1 MHQTSMSFFALWKI
15 SFCSLQF
22 ETNEVEQ
29 FLLTPATSSVSP
41 WSDSGRSP
49 MILKMETQAAKEAYE
64 LIANIMEI
72 NKHNCTLFLKECI
85 HANCTVVG
93 KCWWNY
99 QNISLLFF
107 FGGGGV
113 AEIKWNLYVF
123 LFLYRKHVRVINGDG
138 PTKTS
143 ALSFLGR
150 SGCWRAAHK

>member
-1 MHQTSMSFFALWKI
+1 MSFFALWKI
-15 SFCSLQF
+15 NFCSLHF

-29 FLLTPATSSVSP
+29 FMLTPATSSVSP

-107 FGGGGV
+107 WGGGGGCCRNKMNFV
-113 AEIKWNLYVF
+113 CLSF
-123 LFLYRKHVRVINGDG
+123 FYRKHVRVINGDG

-150 SGCWRAAHK
+150 SGCWRAEHK

>member
-1 MHQTSMSFFALWKI
+1 MYKSLILHDAPFPFMPNFMVTFKYYDKCIKLQCPFSHFEKFN
-15 SFCSLQF
+15 FCSLHF

-29 FLLTPATSSVSP
+29 FMLTPATSSVSP

-99 QNISLLFF
+99 QNISLLFSF
-107 FGGGGV
+107 LFLGGGV
-113 AEIKWNLYVF
+113 LVLQK
-123 LFLYRKHVRVINGDG
+123 
-138 PTKTS
+138 
-143 ALSFLGR
+143 
-150 SGCWRAAHK
+150 

>member
-1 MHQTSMSFFALWKI
+1 MHLTLSCLTLWLVSSIIINASFFALWKI
-15 SFCSLQF
+15 NFCSLHF

-29 FLLTPATSSVSP
+29 FMLTPATSSVSQ

-99 QNISLLFF
+99 QNISLLFSF
-107 FGGGGV
+107 LFLGGGV
-113 AEIKWNLYVF
+113 LVLQK
-123 LFLYRKHVRVINGDG
+123 
-138 PTKTS
+138 
-143 ALSFLGR
+143 
-150 SGCWRAAHK
+150 

>member
-15 SFCSLQF
+15 NFCSLHF

-29 FLLTPATSSVSP
+29 FMLTPATSSVSP

-99 QNISLLFF
+99 QNISLLFS
-107 FGGGGV
+107 
-113 AEIKWNLYVF
+113 F
-123 LFLYRKHVRVINGDG
+123 LFLGVGCWCCRNKMNFVC
-138 PTKTS
+138 
-143 ALSFLGR
+143 LSFFIENMYV
-150 SGCWRAAHK
+150 

>member
-1 MHQTSMSFFALWKI
+1 MHLTLSCLTLWLLSSIIINASFFALWKI
-15 SFCSLQF
+15 NFCSLHF

-29 FLLTPATSSVSP
+29 FMLTPATSSVSP

-107 FGGGGV
+107 LGGRGGCCRNKMNFV
-113 AEIKWNLYVF
+113 C
-123 LFLYRKHVRVINGDG
+123 
-138 PTKTS
+138 
-143 ALSFLGR
+143 LSFFIENMYV
-150 SGCWRAAHK
+150 

>member
-1 MHQTSMSFFALWKI
+1 MSFFALWKI

-72 NKHNCTLFLKECI
+72 NKHNGTLFLKECI

-107 FGGGGV
+107 LGGGV

-150 SGCWRAAHK
+150 SGCWRAEHK

>member
-1 MHQTSMSFFALWKI
+1 MSFFALWKI
-15 SFCSLQF
+15 NFCSLHF

-29 FLLTPATSSVSP
+29 FMLTPATSSVSP

-107 FGGGGV
+107 LGGGGV
-113 AEIKWNLYVF
+113 AEIKWILYVF
-123 LFLYRKHVRVINGDG
+123 LFL
-138 PTKTS
+138 
-143 ALSFLGR
+143 
-150 SGCWRAAHK
+150 

>member
-15 SFCSLQF
+15 NFCSLHF

-29 FLLTPATSSVSP
+29 FMLTPATSSVSP

-99 QNISLLFF
+99 QNISLLFSF
-107 FGGGGV
+107 FLGGGCWCCRNKMNFV
-113 AEIKWNLYVF
+113 C
-123 LFLYRKHVRVINGDG
+123 
-138 PTKTS
+138 
-143 ALSFLGR
+143 LSFFIENMYV
-150 SGCWRAAHK
+150 